1 MGGTGSGRWH
11 NHRARP
17 IAEQTPSLL
26 LSGELRRLYRLAQRS
41 SLPVSRSVQW
51 WWAGRNL
58 AACQISFLANA
69 KVIFMRLVWRTNAKV
84 QTTDVALTVVPK
96 QFGGVCAFWLC
107 PSCQRRC
114 GALYLLKTWRCRR
127 CARITYVSS
136 NRSDRRVSQA
146 LNSPQLANAVSGL
159 RSGDS
164 VGELNLAWKA
174 RDLLRRRSMR
184 LAQNKRSG

>member
-26 LSGELRRLYRLAQRS
+26 LSGELRRLYRLAKGTS
-41 SLPVSRSVQW
+41 TPVSRSVQW
-51 WWAGRNL
+51 WRERWQL
-58 AACQISFLANA
+58 ASCQISFLVDT
-69 KVIFMRLVWRTNAKV
+69 KGFFMRLVWRTNAKV

-96 QFGGVCAFWLC
+96 QFGGMCAFWLC

-127 CARITYVSS
+127 CARVTYTSS

-146 LNSPQLANAVSGL
+146 LSSPQLAKAVKAL
-159 RSGDS
+159 RSGDT

-184 LAQNKRSG
+184 LAQSKRSR